1 MKESNVKLKVV
12 NKRFVLLLL
21 KVWEYLIKVRVDD
34 KCGRKDILL
43 MKNHMHGHFPAE
55 SRGGQ

>member
-1 MKESNVKLKVV
+1 ML
-12 NKRFVLLLL
+12 F